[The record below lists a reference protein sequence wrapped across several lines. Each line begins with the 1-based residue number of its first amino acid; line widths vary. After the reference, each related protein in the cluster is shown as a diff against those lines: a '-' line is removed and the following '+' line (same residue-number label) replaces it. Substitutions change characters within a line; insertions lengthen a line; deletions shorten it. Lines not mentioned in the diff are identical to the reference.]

1 MTARRHLT
9 DAVTLLVAI
18 GVAAITIAIIAVIA
32 IALTP
37 EPPLPPPNGL
47 GPDGLY
53 PVATPRTT
61 EEVDRCAL
69 LSPDEVE
76 KLLGPEVIALDM
88 NDNRCRFSSSIDLD
102 HIDVIT
108 DLHIFDEPDPAIAPN
123 AIVAGYPALVTVPQG
138 YRYCAVYVITNPE
151 PGRANLGVYWPGQL
165 DCEAVT
171 DVAELVIPRLPL
183 RAQ

>member
-1 MTARRHLT
+1 MTARRYLT

-18 GVAAITIAIIAVIA
+18 GVVAITIAVFAIVA

-37 EPPLPPPNGL
+37 VPPPPPPTGL

-53 PVATPRTT
+53 PVATPRSTDN
-61 EEVDRCAL
+61 VDRCAL
-69 LSPDEVE
+69 LTPTEVE
-76 KLLGPEVIALDM
+76 KLLGPEVVALDM

-108 DLHIFDEPDPAIAPN
+108 DLHTFDTPIPAIAPN
-123 AIVAGYPALVTVPQG
+123 ATVAGYPALVRIPQG
-138 YRYCAVYVITNPE
+138 YRYCEVGVITNPE
-151 PGRANLGVYWPGQL
+151 PGRANLGIYWPGQL

-171 DVAELVIPRLPL
+171 DVAELVIPRLPI
-183 RAQ
+183 RTE